1 MAEVATI
8 DFEGIQKELKDV
20 LYGKMLVYNKEK
32 DIYEERIRPLLDEK
46 VIAEILFAVST
57 VVSKEIVLSNTNANF
72 VKIYSLKIKWA
83 LDNRLM
89 ELVHKKEIS
98 IAQKNLILTSIDTL
112 ITATLLRSIAG
123 TENQRLYD
131 SQKQNITVQPPIQP
145 KV

>member
-1 MAEVATI
+1 MAEAATI

-123 TENQRLYD
+123 TENQRLYE
-131 SQKQNITVQPPIQP
+131 SQKQNINIQPPIQP